1 MTDQASR
8 RGKLITFEGGEGA
21 GKSTQVRLLAERLS
35 ATGLD
40 VVATREP
47 GGSPHAEALR
57 NVLLS
62 GFGAR
67 LGPQGEALLFTA
79 ARIDHL
85 DATILPALAA
95 GKFVIS
101 DRFIDST
108 LAYQGVLGDVSGGL
122 IAALERVA
130 IGDNR
135 PDLTVLVDLEPE
147 AGLARA
153 AARRG
158 HAEVDR
164 FESEDLRFHTRL
176 REAYLAIARAE
187 PARFLVV
194 DGSLPVPAIADRIW
208 REVASRFS
216 LPPAAVA

>member
-1 MTDQASR
+1 MTDQTLR
-8 RGKLITFEGGEGA
+8 RGKLVTFEGGEGA
-21 GKSTQVRLLAERLS
+21 GKSTQVRLLSERLS
-35 ATGLD
+35 ATGLE

-67 LGPQGEALLFTA
+67 LGPRGEALLFTA

-108 LAYQGVLGDVSGGL
+108 LAYQGVLGDVSGEL

-147 AGLARA
+147 VGLARA

-158 HAEVDR
+158 LAEVDR
-164 FESEDLRFHTRL
+164 FEGEDLRFHTRL
-176 REAYLAIARAE
+176 REAYLAIASAE

-216 LPPAAVA
+216 LLPAAVA

>member
-1 MTDQASR
+1 MTLSPAP
-8 RGKLITFEGGEGA
+8 RGKLITFEGGEGT
-21 GKSTQVRLLAERLS
+21 GKSTQVRLLAERL
-35 ATGLD
+35 AAAGVD

-47 GGSPHAEALR
+47 GGSPHAEVLR

-67 LGPQGEALLFTA
+67 LGPEGEALLFTA

-95 GKFVIS
+95 GRFVIS

-108 LAYQGVLGDVSGGL
+108 LAYQGVLGDVNGEL

-130 IGDNR
+130 IGEHR
-135 PDLTVLVDLEPE
+135 PDLTILIDLAPDV
-147 AGLARA
+147 GLARA
-153 AARRG
+153 AKRRG
-158 HAEVDR
+158 NEGADR
-164 FESEDLRFHTRL
+164 FEGEGLAFHTRL

-187 PARFLVV
+187 PTRFLVV
-194 DGSLPVPAIADRIW
+194 DGDLPVDTLADRIW
-208 REVASRFS
+208 REVAGRFS
-216 LPPAAVA
+216 LLAEAVA

>member
-1 MTDQASR
+1 MTGQTSR

-35 ATGLD
+35 ATGIE

-62 GFGAR
+62 GFGAQ

-85 DATILPALAA
+85 DATILPALSA

-135 PDLTVLVDLEPE
+135 PDLTILVDLDPE

-158 HAEVDR
+158 QADVDR
-164 FESEDLRFHTRL
+164 FEGENLRFHTRL
-176 REAYLAIARAE
+176 REAYLAIASAE

-194 DGSLPVPAIADRIW
+194 DGALPVPVIADRIW
-208 REVASRFS
+208 REMATRFS
-216 LPPAAVA
+216 LRPVAVA